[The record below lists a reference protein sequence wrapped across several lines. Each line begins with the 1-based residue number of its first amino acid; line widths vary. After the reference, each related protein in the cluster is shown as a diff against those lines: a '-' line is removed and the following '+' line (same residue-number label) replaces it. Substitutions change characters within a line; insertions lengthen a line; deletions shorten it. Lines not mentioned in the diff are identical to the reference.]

1 MKLKCALAVAVVA
14 ILSGCAVLLPP
25 ATVIN
30 FTGTKGDFSVV
41 KTGCVLE
48 SGRFTDKSGRGNPYP
63 LVKFIAVT
71 NSGQT
76 VGQWTAI
83 CEAVVPNGT
92 SNCRISGPK
101 KAAFECSNYDQFMIA
116 N

>member
-1 MKLKCALAVAVVA
+1 MKLKFALAVAAVT

-25 ATVIN
+25 AEVIK
-30 FTGTKGDFSVV
+30 FSGTNADFSVV

-48 SGRFTDKSGRGNPYP
+48 PGRYTDTSGKGNSYP
-63 LVKFIAVT
+63 MVKFIAVT
-71 NSGQT
+71 SGGQT
-76 VGQWTAI
+76 VGQWTAF

-92 SNCRISGPK
+92 SSCRIVGPK
-101 KAAFECSNYDQFMIA
+101 KAAFDCSNYDRYMVT